1 MKLKTKIALSVISL
15 LIVFVVA
22 ELIYS
27 NNFLTI
33 GNYEIKTQKT
43 SASFRAVLLSDL
55 HNKEFGANNEKLLC
69 LVKKQNPDVIFTVG
83 DFVTKF
89 ESDRE
94 VACKLLRELTEIAP
108 VYSSLGN
115 HERSYY
121 DYDGL
126 IEDIKATGVTLLDN
140 ELTEVELGG
149 DTIVVGGLT
158 DFPYYE
164 YEAPDYNNE
173 RRYFLDEFI
182 EREKDRFSILLA
194 HEPEFFMWGLDEK
207 ELDLMLS
214 GHTHGG
220 VVRLPFIG
228 GLLAPNQGFPVGQ
241 GNILPK
247 YTKGIYESD
256 TATMLITAGLSSEVV
271 LPRFNN
277 PPEVCVIDVNPD

>member
-1 MKLKTKIALSVISL
+1 MKLRTIIILSVLAL
-15 LIVFVVA
+15 LIIFIIA
-22 ELIYS
+22 GFIYS
-27 NNFLTI
+27 NNYLKVKK
-33 GNYEIKTQKT
+33 YEIKTEKT

-55 HNKEFGANNEKLLC
+55 HNKTFGKDNEKLIK
-69 LVKKQNPDVIFTVG
+69 LVKEQNPDVIFTVG
-83 DFVTKF
+83 DFVTRI

-94 VACKLLRELTEIAP
+94 IACNLLKALTEIAP

-126 IEDIKATGVTLLDN
+126 IKDMRESGITLLDN

-149 DTIVVGGLT
+149 DTIIVGGLS
-158 DFPYYE
+158 DYPYYDS
-164 YEAPDYNNE
+164 EAPDYDNE
-173 RRYFLDEFI
+173 CRHFLDKFI
-182 EREKDRFSILLA
+182 ERESDNFSILLA

-207 ELDLMLS
+207 KLDLMLS

-220 VVRLPFIG
+220 VIRLPFIG
-228 GLLAPNQGFPVGQ
+228 GLLAPNQGFFAGQ
-241 GNILPK
+241 KNILPK

-256 TATMLITAGLSSEVV
+256 TATMLITAGLSSEKI

-277 PPEVCVIDVNPD
+277 PPEVCVIDVNPN

>member
-1 MKLKTKIALSVISL
+1 MKPKTIIILSVLTL
-15 LIVFVVA
+15 LIIFIIA
-22 ELIYS
+22 ELVYS

-33 GNYEIKTQKT
+33 ENYEIKTEKT

-55 HNKEFGANNEKLLC
+55 HNKEFGADNEKLIN
-69 LVKKQNPDVIFTVG
+69 LVKEQNPDVILTVG
-83 DFVTKF
+83 DFVTRF

-94 VACKLLRELTEIAP
+94 VACKLLRKLTEIAP

-121 DYDGL
+121 DYDNL
-126 IEDIKATGVTLLDN
+126 INDIKSTGVTLLDN
-140 ELTEVELGG
+140 DLVEVELGG

-164 YEAPDYNNE
+164 FEAPDYDNE
-173 RRYFLDEFI
+173 RRHFLDRFI
-182 EREKDRFSILLA
+182 EREKDSFSILLA
-194 HEPEFFMWGLDEK
+194 HEPEFFMWGLDKK

-220 VVRLPFIG
+220 VIRLPFIG
-228 GLLAPNQGFPVGQ
+228 GLLAPNQGFLAGQ
-241 GNILPK
+241 GNILPT

>member
-1 MKLKTKIALSVISL
+1 MKRRTIIILSALTL
-15 LIVFVVA
+15 LIVFVIA

-33 GNYEIKTQKT
+33 GNYEIKTDKT
-43 SASFRAVLLSDL
+43 RASFRVVLLSDL
-55 HNKEFGANNEKLLC
+55 HNKEFGADNEKLTK
-69 LVKKQNPDVIFTVG
+69 LVQEQNPDVILTVG
-83 DFVTKF
+83 DFVTKY
-89 ESDRE
+89 ESDRN
-94 VACKLLRELTEIAP
+94 VACNLLRKLTEIAP

-126 IEDIKATGVTLLDN
+126 IKDIKDTGVTLLDN

-149 DTIVVGGLT
+149 DTIIVGGLT

-164 YEAPDYNNE
+164 YEAPDYDNE
-173 RRYFLDEFI
+173 NRHFLDRFI
-182 EREKDRFSILLA
+182 ERQKDSFSILLA
-194 HEPEFFMWGLDEK
+194 HEPEFFMWGLDKK

-220 VVRLPFIG
+220 VIRLPFIG
-228 GLLAPNQGFPVGQ
+228 GLLAPNQGFLAKH
-241 GNILPK
+241 GNILPT
-247 YTKGIYESD
+247 YTKGIYKSD
-256 TATMLITAGLSSEVV
+256 TATMLITAGLSSEAV